1 MLRKFKNT
9 VIVRFLHCFCLLF
22 QKGRLNKIE
31 AFCNTLIHYP
41 QHDLICIRILQCLW
55 KSIWFIPYIC
65 PSCSYFFFFFHFL
78 FLSTSKI
85 TVSSSHTQKTFWLSF
100 CCCCCLHAHS
110 KGEPPHTH
118 TPPRKYPHICS
129 PSLLPPALPLNL

>member
-65 PSCSYFFFFFHFL
+65 PSCSYFFFFFIFYFCLLLRLLSLPHTHKKPFDYHFVVVVVFMPIL
-78 FLSTSKI
+78 K
-85 TVSSSHTQKTFWLSF
+85 VN
-100 CCCCCLHAHS
+100 
-110 KGEPPHTH
+110 PPHTH